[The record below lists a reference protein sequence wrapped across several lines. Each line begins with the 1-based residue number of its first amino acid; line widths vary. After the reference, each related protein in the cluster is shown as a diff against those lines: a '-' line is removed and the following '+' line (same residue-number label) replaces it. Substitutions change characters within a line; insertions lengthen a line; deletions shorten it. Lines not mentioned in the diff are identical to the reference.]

1 MKKTALKAFQ
11 ETSQPRSWT
20 TQPKSRE
27 AEVDIRPN
35 NFRVG
40 VTKNNK
46 ETKMYSYNFY
56 LLKNQRYLRR
66 DSVLRLFQE
75 PRRELPITLLNLWPL
90 RIPRFLRPAAVK
102 PRSSRCLWTGLQIQ
116 LILGSRRTAL
126 WNGSTII
133 TSKYLYVES
142 WATQYELSTL
152 KLPQY
157 RPARSWRKEDFIGF
171 CSTPFFFLLS
181 ASLVTKV
188 RKYQTL
194 LIYFNK
200 NGMIVV

>member
-1 MKKTALKAFQ
+1 MKKTSLKAIQ
-11 ETSQPRSWT
+11 ETSHPRFWT
-20 TQPKSRE
+20 TQPRSQE
-27 AEVDIRPN
+27 EDAYIGHN
-35 NFRVG
+35 NYE
-40 VTKNNK
+40 TEKN
-46 ETKMYSYNFY
+46 SYNFS
-56 LLKNQRYLRR
+56 LLKIQRYLRR

-142 WATQYELSTL
+142 WATQYELSTR

-157 RPARSWRKEDFIGF
+157 RPARSWRKENFIGF
-171 CSTPFFFLLS
+171 CSTLFSSCYQLLW
-181 ASLVTKV
+181 
-188 RKYQTL
+188 
-194 LIYFNK
+194 
-200 NGMIVV
+200 

>member
-1 MKKTALKAFQ
+1 MVVRILGEWKRRLSKPFKKHPILGPGQPNPGPGRRKV
-11 ETSQPRSWT
+11 TSAIT
-20 TQPKSRE
+20 TSEWESQ
-27 AEVDIRPN
+27 
-35 NFRVG
+35 
-40 VTKNNK
+40 KNNK
-46 ETKMYSYNFY
+46 ETKMNSYNFY

-126 WNGSTII
+126 WKGSTII

-142 WATQYELSTL
+142 WATQYELSTR
-152 KLPQY
+152 KLPQ
-157 RPARSWRKEDFIGF
+157 
-171 CSTPFFFLLS
+171 
-181 ASLVTKV
+181 
-188 RKYQTL
+188 
-194 LIYFNK
+194 
-200 NGMIVV
+200 

>member
-1 MKKTALKAFQ
+1 MKKTSFKAIQ
-11 ETSQPRSWT
+11 ETSHPRSWKLNPGPRRGKLKSDIT
-20 TQPKSRE
+20 TTKQKRT
-27 AEVDIRPN
+27 
-35 NFRVG
+35 
-40 VTKNNK
+40 VTI
-46 ETKMYSYNFY
+46 FY

-142 WATQYELSTL
+142 WATQYELSTR

-157 RPARSWRKEDFIGF
+157 RPARSWRKENFIGF
-171 CSTPFFFLLS
+171 CSTLFSSCYQLLW
-181 ASLVTKV
+181 
-188 RKYQTL
+188 
-194 LIYFNK
+194 
-200 NGMIVV
+200 

>member
-1 MKKTALKAFQ
+1 MKKTAFRAFQ
-11 ETSQPRSWT
+11 ETSQPGSWT
-20 TQPKSRE
+20 TQPRSRE
-27 AEVDIRPN
+27 AEVDIRHN

-46 ETKMYSYNFY
+46 ETKTYSYSFY

-142 WATQYELSTL
+142 WATQYELSTR

-157 RPARSWRKEDFIGF
+157 RPARSWRKENFVGF
-171 CSTPFFFLLS
+171 CSTLSSSCYQLLWWQTSAGIKPFSKNLL
-181 ASLVTKV
+181 T
-188 RKYQTL
+188 
-194 LIYFNK
+194 
-200 NGMIVV
+200 